1 MFGVIKLDD
10 EELNR
15 RTRLPECV
23 HGMVPAWCA
32 ECRKIS
38 SPEEEELQ
46 EKVEFLNNLRS
57 F

>member
-1 MFGVIKLDD
+1 MFGVIKMDD

-15 RTRLPECV
+15 RTRLPECA